1 MLPLHT
7 ICRILQAYDL
17 NSSDVLC
24 EQIRS
29 YVELLLKWNKRISLT
44 SVLDPQEI
52 VTYHFAESFLATK
65 AVNALCGRLADVG
78 SGAGFPGMA
87 LKMYVPTLQVA
98 LIESNSKKCVFLAEV
113 IRSLELETVDVLC
126 SRYEDSGKPAKP
138 FNFISVRALG
148 SIPSFLNWTESAI
161 FDSGRALLWLGTQ
174 GVEET
179 SAAPNWNWDSPFAI
193 PGTKGRFILAGSP
206 KRGR

>member
-1 MLPLHT
+1 
-7 ICRILQAYDL
+7 L

-52 VTYHFAESFLATK
+52 VKYHFAESFLATK

-87 LKMYVPTLQVA
+87 LKMYTPTLQVT

-126 SRYEDSGKPAKP
+126 SRYEDRGKSAKP
-138 FNFISVRALG
+138 FNFVSARALG
-148 SIPSFLNWTESAI
+148 SILSFLNWTESAI
-161 FDSGRALLWLGTQ
+161 SDSGRALLWLGAQ
-174 GVEET
+174 GVREA

-193 PGTKGRFILAGSP
+193 PGTKGRFILDGSP